1 MQKIIFTA
9 TALSG
14 FMAVGLG
21 AFGAHALR
29 SLISVDAIAIWE
41 KGIQYQFYH
50 TLALLFC
57 CLYLRTQYVTIVRN
71 AAICFL
77 LGIVC
82 FSGSLYLLATRELSG
97 ISTAIIGPVTPLGG
111 IFFIC
116 GWALLLFHFLQT
128 EVAPKNNS
136 Q

>member
-9 TALSG
+9 TAFSG
-14 FMAVGLG
+14 FIAVGLG

-29 SLISVDAIAIWE
+29 SLVSADAIAIWE

-57 CLYLRTQYVTIVRN
+57 CLYLRTQHVTIVRN
-71 AAICFL
+71 AAICFI

-82 FSGSLYLLATRELSG
+82 FSGSLYLLASRELSG
-97 ISTAIIGPVTPLGG
+97 IPTFIIGPVTPLGG
-111 IFFIC
+111 IFFMC

-128 EVAPKNNS
+128 TTVSEKNQS
-136 Q
+136 